1 MSSEFN
7 SDYDDELVKTAVFHI
22 KAKEYDLARR
32 YLERAMDI
40 VDDEE
45 TRAKASWW
53 MSQITTD
60 PVEKRNLLETV
71 LAWDRNNAQA
81 RRALMI
87 LDGKLKPEE
96 IVDADHLPVQ
106 ETGVQASNADRF
118 TCPNCGAR
126 MIFTPD
132 GHSLYCEHCT
142 RNVTL
147 ADQFDGDEPVERD
160 FLLAMATAQG
170 HRKPV
175 AMHSFQCR
183 GCGATFLLAP
193 DVISVTCS
201 YCDSPHVIAIDETRE
216 LIEPDG
222 IIPFAFDQK
231 NAGRYL
237 ANWAKKKKIKPD
249 GKVQMPKGIYLPV
262 WSFDL
267 GGEIPYTAQIMQSE
281 GRGSRKVVVKTISDT
296 HPVVASNVPV
306 AATRKQGSLL
316 KDALD
321 GFNLAEAVSYDPR
334 FLSDWP
340 AEVYEITMSD
350 ASLDARKIVYDQT
363 RREVEILLSIQ
374 GNVEN
379 FRPASSK
386 MSVESFKL
394 ILVPAW
400 LTSYTV
406 EGKTFKVLVNGQTG
420 AVTGETPSLDLLGW
434 VGNMLK

>member
-1 MSSEFN
+1 MS

-22 KAKEYDLARR
+22 KAREFDLARR
-32 YLERAMDI
+32 YLERAMDV
-40 VDDEE
+40 VDDED

-53 MSQITTD
+53 LSEITTD

-96 IVDADHLPVQ
+96 IVDADHLPAQ
-106 ETGVQASNADRF
+106 DTGVQASDADRF

-126 MIFTPD
+126 MVFAPD
-132 GHSLYCEHCT
+132 GHSLYCEHCS

-183 GCGATFLLAP
+183 GCGAAFILAP
-193 DVISVTCS
+193 DVISATCS
-201 YCDSPHVIAIDETRE
+201 YCGSPHVIAIDESRE

-222 IIPFAFDQK
+222 ILPFAFDQK
-231 NAGRYL
+231 NASRYL
-237 ANWAKKKKIKPD
+237 VNWAKKKKVKPD
-249 GKVQMPKGIYLPV
+249 GKVQMPHGIYLPV

-267 GGEIPYTAQIMQSE
+267 GGEIPYTAQIAVTE
-281 GRGSRKVVVKTISDT
+281 GRGSRKVVIKTISDT
-296 HPVVASNVPV
+296 HPVVEMNVPV
-306 AATRKQGSLL
+306 AGTRKQGSLL
-316 KDALD
+316 EDALG

-350 ASLDARKIVYDQT
+350 ASLDARKVVYDQT
-363 RREVEILLSIQ
+363 CHKVQILLDTQ

-379 FRPASSK
+379 FKPASSK

-400 LTSYTV
+400 LTSYAV
-406 EGKTFKVLVNGQTG
+406 EGKTYKVLVNGQTG

>member
-1 MSSEFN
+1 MP

-32 YLERAMDI
+32 YLERALDV
-40 VDDEE
+40 VDDED

-53 MSQITTD
+53 LSEITTD

-96 IVDADHLPVQ
+96 IVDADNLPVQ
-106 ETGVQASNADRF
+106 ESGQVLASNADRF

-126 MIFTPD
+126 MVFAPD
-132 GHSLYCEHCT
+132 GHSLYCEHCS
-142 RNVTL
+142 RNETL

-183 GCGATFLLAP
+183 GCGAAFLLAP
-193 DVISVTCS
+193 EVISATCS
-201 YCDSPHVIAIDETRE
+201 YCGSPHVISIDETRE

-222 IIPFAFDQK
+222 VIPFAFDQK
-231 NAGRYL
+231 NAGRCL
-237 ANWAKKKKIKPD
+237 VNWAKKKKVKPD
-249 GKVQMPKGIYLPV
+249 GKVDMPKGIYLPV

-267 GGEIPYTAQIMQSE
+267 GGEIPYTAQIAVSE
-281 GRGSRKVVVKTISDT
+281 GRGSRKVVIQTISDT
-296 HPVVASNVPV
+296 HPVYSANVPV
-306 AATRKQGSLL
+306 AATRKLGRLL
-316 KDALD
+316 DDALA
-321 GFNLAEAVSYDPR
+321 GFSMAEAVPYDPR

-340 AEVYEITMSD
+340 AEVYEISMSD
-350 ASLDARKIVYDQT
+350 ASLDARKKVYERT
-363 RREVEILLSIQ
+363 RHELEILLDTQGSI
-374 GNVEN
+374 EN
-379 FRPASSK
+379 FRPSSSN

-400 LTSYTV
+400 LTSYAV
-406 EGKTFKVLVNGQTG
+406 EGKVYNVLVNGQTG

-434 VGNMLK
+434 VENILK

>member
-1 MSSEFN
+1 MP
-7 SDYDDELVKTAVFHI
+7 SDFDNELVKTAIFHI
-22 KAKEYDLARR
+22 RVKEFDTARR
-32 YLERAMDI
+32 YLERALDV

-53 MSQITTD
+53 LSEITSD
-60 PVEKRNLLETV
+60 PVQKRSLLETV
-71 LAWDRNNAQA
+71 LAWDRNDAQA

-87 LDGKLKPEE
+87 LDGKLKPED
-96 IVDADHLPVQ
+96 IVDADHLPEQ
-106 ETGVQASNADRF
+106 KSGQVQASDADRF
-118 TCPNCGAR
+118 ACPNCGAR
-126 MIFTPD
+126 MVFAPD
-132 GHSLYCEHCT
+132 GHSLYCEHCS
-142 RNVTL
+142 RNETL

-193 DVISVTCS
+193 QVISVTCS

-222 IIPFAFDQK
+222 VIPFAFEQK

-237 ANWAKKKKIKPD
+237 VDWAKKKKIKPD
-249 GKVQMPKGIYLPV
+249 GKVQMPHGIYLPV
-262 WSFDL
+262 WSFSV
-267 GGEIPYTAQIMQSE
+267 GGEIPYTAQIME
-281 GRGSRKVVVKTISDT
+281 NERKSRKVVIKTISDT
-296 HPVVASNVPV
+296 HPVVAFDVPV
-306 AATRKQGSLL
+306 AATRKLGKLL
-316 KDALD
+316 EHALP
-321 GFNLAEAVSYDPR
+321 GFNVAEEVSYDPR

-350 ASLDARKIVYDQT
+350 ASLDARKSVYEKVQH
-363 RREVEILLSIQ
+363 EIEILLGIQ

-379 FRPASSK
+379 FRPSSSK

-394 ILVPAW
+394 VLLPAW
-400 LTSYTV
+400 LTSYIV
-406 EGKTFKVLVNGQTG
+406 EGKTYNVLINGQTG

-434 VGNMLK
+434 VGNLLK

>member
-1 MSSEFN
+1 MS

-22 KAKEYDLARR
+22 KAKEFDLARR
-32 YLERAMDI
+32 YLERALDV
-40 VDDEE
+40 VDDED

-53 MSQITTD
+53 LSEITTD
-60 PVEKRNLLETV
+60 PIEKRNLLENV

-96 IVDADHLPVQ
+96 IVDADHLPAQ
-106 ETGVQASNADRF
+106 DTGVQASDADRF

-126 MIFTPD
+126 MVFAPD
-132 GHSLYCEHCT
+132 GHSLYCEHCS

-183 GCGATFLLAP
+183 GCGAAFILAP
-193 DVISVTCS
+193 DVISATCS
-201 YCDSPHVIAIDETRE
+201 YCGSPHVIAIDESRE

-222 IIPFAFDQK
+222 ILPFAFDQK
-231 NAGRYL
+231 NASRYL
-237 ANWAKKKKIKPD
+237 VNWAKKKKVKPD
-249 GKVQMPKGIYLPV
+249 GKVQMPHGIYLPV

-267 GGEIPYTAQIMQSE
+267 GGEIPYTAQIAVTE
-281 GRGSRKVVVKTISDT
+281 GRGSRKVVIKTISDT
-296 HPVVASNVPV
+296 HPVVEMNVPV
-306 AATRKQGSLL
+306 AGTRKQGSLL
-316 KDALD
+316 EEALG

-350 ASLDARKIVYDQT
+350 ASLDARKVVYDQT
-363 RREVEILLSIQ
+363 CHKVQILLDTQ

-379 FRPASSK
+379 FKPASSK

-400 LTSYTV
+400 LTSYAV
-406 EGKTFKVLVNGQTG
+406 EGKTYKVLVNGQTG

>member
-1 MSSEFN
+1 MS
-7 SDYDDELVKTAVFHI
+7 SDYDDELVRTAVFHI
-22 KAKEYDLARR
+22 KAREFDLARR
-32 YLERAMDI
+32 YLERALDV

-53 MSQITTD
+53 LSEITTD

-87 LDGKLKPEE
+87 LDGKLKPDE
-96 IVDADHLPVQ
+96 IVDADHLPAQ
-106 ETGVQASNADRF
+106 DTGVQAASADRF

-126 MIFTPD
+126 MVFAPD

-142 RNVTL
+142 RNETL

-183 GCGATFLLAP
+183 GCGAAFILAP
-193 DVISVTCS
+193 DVISATCS
-201 YCDSPHVIAIDETRE
+201 YCGSPHVIAIDETRE

-222 IIPFAFDQK
+222 IIPFAFEQK

-237 ANWAKKKKIKPD
+237 VNWAKKKKVKPD
-249 GKVQMPKGIYLPV
+249 GKVQRPQGIYLPV

-267 GGEIPYTAQIMQSE
+267 GGEIPYTAQITVNE
-281 GRGSRKVVVKTISDT
+281 RNSRKMVVKTISDT
-296 HPVVASNVPV
+296 HPVVATNVPV
-306 AATRKQGSLL
+306 AATCKQGSLL
-316 KDALD
+316 KDALE

-350 ASLDARKIVYDQT
+350 ASLDARKTVYDQT
-363 RREVEILLSIQ
+363 RHEVELLLGIQ
-374 GNVEN
+374 GNISN
-379 FRPASSK
+379 FKPASSS
-386 MSVESFKL
+386 MSIELFKL
-394 ILVPAW
+394 LLVPAW

-406 EGKTFKVLVNGQTG
+406 EGKTYKVLVNGQTG

-434 VGNMLK
+434 VGNILK

>member
-1 MSSEFN
+1 ML
-7 SDYDDELVKTAVFHI
+7 SDYDNELVKTAVFHI
-22 KAKEYDLARR
+22 RAKEYDLARR
-32 YLERAMDI
+32 YLERALDV
-40 VDDEE
+40 VDDED

-53 MSQITTD
+53 LSEITTD

-96 IVDADHLPVQ
+96 IVDANNLPAQNSGQVQ
-106 ETGVQASNADRF
+106 VAHADRF
-118 TCPNCGAR
+118 ACPNCGAR
-126 MIFTPD
+126 MVFAPD
-132 GHSLYCEHCT
+132 GHSLYCEHCS
-142 RNVTL
+142 RNETL
-147 ADQFDGDEPVERD
+147 ADQFDSDEPVERD

-175 AMHSFQCR
+175 AIHSFQCK

-193 DVISVTCS
+193 EIISATCS
-201 YCDSPHVIAIDETRE
+201 YCGSPHVISIDETRE
-216 LIEPDG
+216 LLEPDG
-222 IIPFAFDQK
+222 VIPFAFEQK

-237 ANWAKKKKIKPD
+237 VGWAKKKKVKPD
-249 GKVQMPKGIYLPV
+249 GKVELPHGIYLPV

-267 GGEIPYTAQIMQSE
+267 GGEIPYTAQILVNE
-281 GRGSRKVVVKTISDT
+281 GRSRKVVVKTISDT
-296 HPVVASNVPV
+296 YPVVATNVPV
-306 AATRKQGSLL
+306 VAIRKLGRLL
-316 KDALD
+316 GNALD
-321 GFNLAEAVSYDPR
+321 GFNLAEAVPYDAR

-340 AEVYEITMSD
+340 AEAYEITMSD
-350 ASLDARKIVYDQT
+350 TSLDARKKVYDQT
-363 RREVEILLSIQ
+363 LHEVQILLDAQ

-379 FRPASSK
+379 FRPSSSK

-400 LTSYTV
+400 LTSYTA
-406 EGKTFKVLVNGQTG
+406 EGKTYNVLVNGQTG

-434 VGNMLK
+434 VGNILK

>member
-1 MSSEFN
+1 MS

-22 KAKEYDLARR
+22 RAKEYDLARR
-32 YLERAMDI
+32 YLERAMDV

-81 RRALMI
+81 RRELMI

-106 ETGVQASNADRF
+106 DTGVQASDADRF

-126 MIFTPD
+126 MIFAPD
-132 GHSLYCEHCT
+132 GNSLYCEHCT
-142 RNVTL
+142 RNEML

-183 GCGATFLLAP
+183 GCGAAFILAP
-193 DVISVTCS
+193 DVISATCS
-201 YCDSPHVIAIDETRE
+201 YCGSPHVIAIDETRE

-237 ANWAKKKKIKPD
+237 VNWAKKKRIKPD
-249 GKVQMPKGIYLPV
+249 GKVEMPKGIYLPV

-267 GGEIPYTAQIMQSE
+267 GGEIPYTAQIVQSE
-281 GRGSRKVVVKTISDT
+281 GRGGRKVVVKTISDT
-296 HPVVASNVPV
+296 YPVVATNMPV

-363 RREVEILLSIQ
+363 RHEVEILLGVQ
-374 GNVEN
+374 GNVSN
-379 FRPASSK
+379 FKPASSN
-386 MSVESFKL
+386 MSIELFKL
-394 ILVPAW
+394 LLVPAW

-406 EGKTFKVLVNGQTG
+406 EVKTFNVLVNGQTG